1 MVMSESEI
9 VREYRAAKNK
19 SKQIEVLAELNAV
32 KADWI
37 KDILL
42 RNPESGY
49 VKPGPNPKQKAA
61 AESEAEAMKVPD
73 TNGCYVVPAFTGLG
87 APHWDQ
93 YARGTIVGITRGVNR
108 SHIIRATLD
117 SLAYQTYDV
126 LKAMEADASMR
137 MKSLKVDGGASA
149 NNYLMQTQADIIDGT
164 VYRPRCVETTAMG
177 AAYLAGL
184 AVGYWN
190 SLDEIRDN
198 WAVDRV
204 FQPRM
209 EDAVREERIRG
220 WRKAVRCAY
229 GWAKED

>member
-1 MVMSESEI
+1 MSEKTFDVAALGELLIDFTQNGLSEQGNPLF
-9 VREYRAAKNK
+9 EANPGGAPCN
-19 SKQIEVLAELNAV
+19 VLAMLRKLGKRCAFLGKVGADGFGRQLAAV
-32 KADWI
+32 A
-37 KDILL
+37 
-42 RNPESGY
+42 
-49 VKPGPNPKQKAA
+49 
-61 AESEAEAMKVPD
+61 
-73 TNGCYVVPAFTGLG
+73 
-87 APHWDQ
+87 
-93 YARGTIVGITRGVNR
+93 
-108 SHIIRATLD
+108 
-117 SLAYQTYDV
+117 
-126 LKAMEADASMR
+126 ADAGIDLT
-137 MKSLKVDGGASA
+137 SLKVDGGASA